1 MEYIRKDM
9 DISEPQTPYA
19 IISSNNHFRIVEFNE
34 INFSFK
40 NEIESVMEEVYFQC
54 NTIAQEKCLSSRSWG
69 DVRNFTDIIEVCHE
83 LQQLNYFDDSYITIL
98 SEMQY
103 YYNNIDTLEFDN
115 LSFDKKKKIIK
126 SFNEFLQ
133 TFPTYINECYI

>member
-1 MEYIRKDM
+1 M

-19 IISSNNHFRIVEFNE
+19 IISSNNHFRIVEFNK

-54 NTIAQEKCLSSRSWG
+54 NTIAQEKCLSSRGWG

-83 LQQLNYFDDSYITIL
+83 LQQLNYFDDSYINIL

-126 SFNEFLQ
+126 SFYEFLQ
-133 TFPTYINECYI
+133 TFHGRLFFENSC